1 MRTSWSI
8 LALTVLA
15 AIAVA
20 CGSSSGS
27 DPTETGLR
35 SRAESQAKAQS
46 DGKWAEW
53 YKFFSA
59 GNKTACS
66 EAEFSAAVDL
76 SMSMFRESR
85 ELDESDQLEFRVQEV
100 TVSGA
105 QGIVVFDIY
114 LDEELFFDAPSEN
127 WVFADGDWWSV
138 NSGGPGCW
146 STTAPAAVP
155 STFEA
160 AIAPRSVADA
170 FDESNMR
177 ALLSDK
183 EVEAAIPLVIGNRPL
198 ITDLRGF
205 AGEEGMVG
213 KDSIWGHLFHSAA
226 GGRLMVIVTD
236 FVSPEVLQ
244 QQIAVWTA
252 RDSLEFTETTIGD
265 GSLRGQEGDTVSVR
279 FWKGD
284 KAVLLTATGLPK
296 TQEVLDGLIALAEL
310 AASRL
315 SSG

>member
-59 GNKTACS
+59 GNKSACS
-66 EAEFSAAVDL
+66 EAEFSAAADL

-146 STTAPAAVP
+146 STVAPTGVP
-155 STFEA
+155 STFA
-160 AIAPRSVADA
+160 AASTP
-170 FDESNMR
+170 
-177 ALLSDK
+177 
-183 EVEAAIPLVIGNRPL
+183 
-198 ITDLRGF
+198 T
-205 AGEEGMVG
+205 
-213 KDSIWGHLFHSAA
+213 SAA
-226 GGRLMVIVTD
+226 H
-236 FVSPEVLQ
+236 
-244 QQIAVWTA
+244 A
-252 RDSLEFTETTIGD
+252 
-265 GSLRGQEGDTVSVR
+265 
-279 FWKGD
+279 
-284 KAVLLTATGLPK
+284 
-296 TQEVLDGLIALAEL
+296 LDGNH
-310 AASRL
+310 
-315 SSG
+315 